1 MKLKNL
7 WYINYIYLEYLFNN
21 IKYLT
26 DKAVVYKTQYF
37 SVYLH
42 KKLNYFLISIFNKFF
57 NYSNGQL
64 LKHKIKQIKYFKKSK
79 KSYGYTINILNKS
92 SKKNINSINYFY
104 CKNFNL
110 RNYNWLKKFF
120 IIINP
125 DINYFICTNSWNY
138 INLKKKR
145 IKKKIYRNLIKNS
158 KLV

>member
-7 WYINYIYLEYLFNN
+7 WYLNYPHLEQLFSDL
-21 IKYLT
+21 KYLT
-26 DKAVVYKTQYF
+26 DKGKTFKTEYF
-37 SVYLH
+37 SVYTH
-42 KKLNYFLISIFNKFF
+42 KKLNYFLICLFNKYL

-64 LKHKIKQIKYFKKSK
+64 LKHKIKKIKYFKKSK
-79 KSYGYTINILNKS
+79 KSYSYTINVLNRNTN
-92 SKKNINSINYFY
+92 KNINSINYFY

-110 RNYNWLKKFF
+110 RNYNWLKKFIT
-120 IIINP
+120 IIKP
-125 DINYFICTNSWNY
+125 DINYLTCSNSWNY